1 MAEPLALDLEEP
13 GEPLEASA
21 EEAALESAPEAR
33 VIAFLQDKGKLG
45 ANDVARARRLAEES
59 GDPLLRMLVRLG
71 LVSERD
77 MAQAYADVL
86 GLRLAQASD
95 YPEVPFAGE
104 DLSLRFLKDARV
116 IPLREEGDVLEV
128 ALADPLDGFI
138 LDALQMAVDRPV
150 SPWVGLPSEIEA
162 ALERLYEEDG
172 QKTGEEDLDAA
183 LGEVSEDDIEHL
195 KDLASE
201 APVIR
206 MVNQIIQRAVESRAS
221 DIHIEPFEDELKV
234 RYRIDGILKEVESP
248 PPRSTAAIIS
258 RVKIMSKLNIAER
271 RLPQDGRIPL
281 RVQGKE
287 LDLRVSTVPTMFGES
302 VVMRL
307 LDKESVRFDFD
318 SLGFDGSPR
327 QRLLQILEMPYG
339 IFLVTGPTGSGK
351 STTLYT
357 ALSRLNTQ
365 ERKIIT
371 VEDPVEYQIPGI
383 NQIQVKPQ
391 IGMTF
396 AGALRS
402 IVRQDPDIIM
412 IGEMRDL
419 ETARIAVQSALTGH
433 VVLSTLHTNDAASGV
448 TRLLDMGVEDYLLTS
463 TVNGILAQ
471 RLVRSLCPV
480 CRDPYRPLP
489 ELAAKLKRVEDGRK
503 DQVTLYHSVG
513 CPQCNST
520 GYLGRLAI
528 TEVLIMTDRIRQA
541 VLAHATATDIQRIAV
556 EEGMLTM
563 YDDGLRKALDGRT
576 TIEEVLR
583 VAEEG

>member
-1 MAEPLALDLEEP
+1 MALDLVPGGAAEAPSDTEVG
-13 GEPLEASA
+13 GEPER
-21 EEAALESAPEAR
+21 ETPQAR
-33 VIAFLQDKGKLG
+33 VLANLRRKGKLG
-45 ANDVARARRLAEES
+45 VHDLARAGRLAEES
-59 GDPLLRMLVRLG
+59 GDPLLPMAVRLG

-77 MAQAYADVL
+77 LAQAYSEVL
-86 GLRLAQASD
+86 DLPLAQASD
-95 YPEVPFAGE
+95 YPEEPVAAEVF
-104 DLSLRFLKDARV
+104 SLRFLKDARV
-116 IPLREEGDVLEV
+116 VPIREDDNGLLAV
-128 ALADPLDGFI
+128 LADPLDGFV
-138 LDALQMAVDRPV
+138 LGALAMACSKPV
-150 SPWVGLPSEIEA
+150 APWVGLPSEIEA
-162 ALERLYEEDG
+162 ALDRLYEQGAKPSD
-172 QKTGEEDLDAA
+172 QDDLDAA

-248 PPRSTAAIIS
+248 PARSTAAIVS

-302 VVMRL
+302 LVMRL

-318 SLGFDGSPR
+318 ALGFDGSPR
-327 QRLLQILEMPYG
+327 ERLQQILESPYG

-371 VEDPVEYQIPGI
+371 VEDPVEYQIAGI

-412 IGEMRDL
+412 VGEMRDL

-471 RLVRSLCPV
+471 RLVRRLCSA
-480 CRDPYRPLP
+480 CRAPYRPLP
-489 ELAAKLKRVEDGRK
+489 ELAAKLSKVAAGGGEALS
-503 DQVTLYHSVG
+503 LYHAAG
-513 CPQCNST
+513 CTRCNGT
-520 GYLGRLAI
+520 GYLGRLVI
-528 TEVLIMTDRIRQA
+528 SEVLIMTDRIRQA
-541 VLAHATATDIQRIAV
+541 VLAHATATEIQRLAM

-576 TIEEVLR
+576 SMEEVLR
-583 VAEEG
+583 VAEEN